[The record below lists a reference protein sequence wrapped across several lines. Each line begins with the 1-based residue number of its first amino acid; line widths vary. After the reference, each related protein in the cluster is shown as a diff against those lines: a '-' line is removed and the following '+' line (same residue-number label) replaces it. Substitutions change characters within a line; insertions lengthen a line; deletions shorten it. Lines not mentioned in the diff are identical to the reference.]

1 MMPIP
6 WAYLRARALQGL
18 FLQRIPRPTPL
29 FSTFP
34 TSVKFGAQ
42 GFFLKGQVESV
53 NFFFFFFFGKAKSE
67 LSFGSTS
74 LVWGCELF

>member
-1 MMPIP
+1 MPIP

-53 NFFFFFFFGKAKSE
+53 NFFFFSFLGKQKVSCHLASRR
-67 LSFGSTS
+67 LYGDVNYFS
-74 LVWGCELF
+74 